1 MEYKPNKR
9 EGSNRRSITRNKNR
23 FFSANQVI
31 SDDHWLIEGA
41 KQLEEERE
49 EHVVIG
55 LNKDLEKTQLLKLN
69 KKK

>member
-9 EGSNRRSITRNKNR
+9 EGSNRRSITRNKNS